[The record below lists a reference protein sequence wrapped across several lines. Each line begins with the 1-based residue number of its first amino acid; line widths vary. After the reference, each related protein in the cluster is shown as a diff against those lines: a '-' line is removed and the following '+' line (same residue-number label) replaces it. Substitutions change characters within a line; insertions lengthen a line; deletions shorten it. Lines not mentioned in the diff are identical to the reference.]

1 MQTKDHNEHTNR
13 VPERNQP
20 CSSRPSLPSRVAC
33 WLLVS
38 CLVKDPWRYDDV
50 LALRQYDQQSP
61 ELGFGYQSRGRDITA
76 SADYY
81 MRD

>member
-1 MQTKDHNEHTNR
+1 ML
-13 VPERNQP
+13 VAAFM
-20 CSSRPSLPSRVAC
+20 PSRVAC
-33 WLLVS
+33 WILVS

-61 ELGFGYQSRGRDITA
+61 ELGFGYQSRCRRGIT
-76 SADYY
+76 SALLRDYY